1 MLRVNQIKVVPEA
14 DLDTLKKKTAGI
26 LGLKPNDIEKI
37 KMISKRIDPESFIIV
52 TDAREV
58 YGLGFK

>member
-1 MLRVNQIKVVPEA
+1 MEKVA
-14 DLDTLKKKTAGI
+14 TLGKNRMVIMCVSKR
-26 LGLKPNDIEKI
+26 NDIEKI
-37 KMISKRIDPESFIIV
+37 KSISKKVDPNSFIIV

>member
-1 MLRVNQIKVVPEA
+1 MENGVDKIRINP
-14 DLDTLKKKTAGI
+14 GNS
-26 LGLKPNDIEKI
+26 GDIEKI
-37 KMISKRIDPESFIIV
+37 KMISKKIDPESFIIV